1 MVDGER
7 TSERL
12 SIYFRIASFK
22 QFMDANM
29 NDDVLVSLVNNG
41 QTAPFAKVT
50 DGLVNALASDTQSK
64 VVSSFTAN
72 SATAFTVMLESVS
85 IGLSAV
91 DASDTLFGVD
101 VADMQSGVSVDGNAI
116 TGTLKNLTGSNAITD
131 RWGEGHFLCLQF
143 DADDWTEF
151 SSVMVGLDPSQES
164 GLVEITTDPDK
175 NGVFK
180 ITNKATQKFKVVAT
194 KDGETFTFTYDLSG
208 LTVE

>member
-1 MVDGER
+1 M
-7 TSERL
+7 TL
-12 SIYFRIASFK
+12 K
-22 QFMDANM
+22 QFMDANT
-29 NDDVLVSLVNNG
+29 NDDALVSLVNNG

-50 DGLVNALASDTQSK
+50 DGSVDALASTIQSK
-64 VVSSFTAN
+64 AVSSFTAS
-72 SATAFTVMLESVS
+72 SATVFTVMLESVS

-101 VADMQSGVSVDGNAI
+101 VADMQSGISVSGNKI

-131 RWGEGHFLCLQF
+131 RWGEGNFLCLQF
-143 DADDWTEF
+143 NADDWTEF

-164 GLVEITTDPDK
+164 GLVEILTDPDK

-194 KDGETFTFTYDLSG
+194 KDGEEYTFSYNLSG
-208 LTVE
+208 LETE